1 MKSCKQAQKYQIPLF
16 KWPTRQKLIMVQN
29 CPGSPASFSLIGF
42 SPAVNLGA
50 NSKATGSTIS
60 FFLCKMS
67 VTIVELY
74 LMTKCINLLL
84 KKQLGWCSGYML
96 LLVLL

>member
-1 MKSCKQAQKYQIPLF
+1 
-16 KWPTRQKLIMVQN
+16 MVQN

-42 SPAVNLGA
+42 SSAVNLGA
-50 NSKATGSTIS
+50 NSKATGSIIS
-60 FFLCKMS
+60 FLCKMS
-67 VTIVELY
+67 AKIVELY

-84 KKQLGWCSGYML
+84 KKQLGWYSGYMS